1 MDAVE
6 GIVSFNPSVFSSPSR
21 PLEVSLASRPAFA
34 LPHHKELIAILIGN
48 GTITM
53 GVAYPVGYAIYPWA
67 NHRRKMQEPLAGVI
81 ECCPAKLT
89 NEEQMIFISTDLE
102 RISYSV
108 PSEVRSECSL
118 LLQRKNK

>member
-1 MDAVE
+1 
-6 GIVSFNPSVFSSPSR
+6 
-21 PLEVSLASRPAFA
+21 
-34 LPHHKELIAILIGN
+34 
-48 GTITM
+48 
-53 GVAYPVGYAIYPWA
+53 
-67 NHRRKMQEPLAGVI
+67 MQEPLAGVI